1 MMFPVNFYYS
11 LVSSNL
17 GTKTILMI
25 KTNITFVF
33 LKQEVSRRYWGC
45 DRGRIRTVGRA
56 LDCRVWGRRFDSWGW
71 INTQD
76 LEITEKWKYFLSTAC
91 SQTFAWLGWPHE
103 MACSP
108 VSSWIRKNSVLSW
121 YFCAKYI
128 DTNKVHLCCSD
139 YEDLYIQMT
148 ASQTK
153 VLIPTL

>member
-11 LVSSNL
+11 LMSSNL

-33 LKQEVSRRYWGC
+33 LKQEVSRRCWGY

-76 LEITEKWKYFLSTAC
+76 LEITEK
-91 SQTFAWLGWPHE
+91 
-103 MACSP
+103 
-108 VSSWIRKNSVLSW
+108 
-121 YFCAKYI
+121 
-128 DTNKVHLCCSD
+128 
-139 YEDLYIQMT
+139 
-148 ASQTK
+148 
-153 VLIPTL
+153 